1 MFLGKKVNL
10 NHESI
15 NKKFSTLEILLMRSE
30 KFNER
35 NTVEKINLNRANFY
49 LNKARESKELYSEQK
64 QNVLFIFKKW

>member
-1 MFLGKKVNL
+1 MWYILLLIIILVLFILISIYILFYWYFLVFLGKKVNL

-35 NTVEKINLNRANFY
+35 NTVEK
-49 LNKARESKELYSEQK
+49 
-64 QNVLFIFKKW
+64 